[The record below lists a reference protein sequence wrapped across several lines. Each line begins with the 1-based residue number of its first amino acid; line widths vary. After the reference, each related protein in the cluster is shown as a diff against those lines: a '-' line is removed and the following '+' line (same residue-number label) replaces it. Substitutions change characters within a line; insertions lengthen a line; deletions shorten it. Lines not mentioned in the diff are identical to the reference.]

1 MDGKSTL
8 PITPLVSVPP
18 APRKQHVKSMAVGAL
33 MSAAAILALRNLPPS
48 RPGILG
54 GLTANTCGSGDL
66 RDWIVHEAVFSER
79 KIFDQLGPTVGA
91 AEGLVVASPSTDH
104 PDYFYTWTRDSALV
118 TASIMDRLA
127 AGENELEATLR
138 LYSYSQARLQST
150 CNRSGCP
157 ADGGL
162 GEPKFNVDGSPFE
175 GSWGRPQRDGPALRA
190 ITLIRFAN
198 YLLDRDTTADRNF
211 VSRFLYNQDTSSG
224 VSVIKND
231 LEYTSHLCFDTS
243 FDLWEEKQDL
253 HFFTLVA
260 CRKALRSGAA
270 LATRLGDSGAAD
282 WYQQQFNVMTS
293 RILDSGMFHF
303 PDKSYR
309 AYANPQNLGRRGV
322 DSAVLLAILAAGE
335 AGDPNFGPTAPAV
348 LASVKVYVD
357 AFRGK
362 YSIANSSDQTF
373 GVAPVPTGRYPGES
387 VLAVMVHIPRLTVAL
402 VGSEDKWDGYETGP
416 DTEGN
421 PWYLCT
427 LAVPHLIDWAL
438 AEFVS
443 SGNITVTDVSLQFF
457 KQFVSV
463 KPGDVLTRGSSEFNL
478 ALLGMRSWS
487 DGFYKIV
494 QRFQGPGG
502 VLYEQFNK
510 NTGEPQG
517 ASNLTWSFAAFAN
530 AARAR
535 HSLEAFIR

>member
-1 MDGKSTL
+1 MD
-8 PITPLVSVPP
+8 PI
-18 APRKQHVKSMAVGAL
+18 
-33 MSAAAILALRNLPPS
+33 ILS
-48 RPGILG
+48 
-54 GLTANTCGSGDL
+54 
-66 RDWIVHEAVFSER
+66 
-79 KIFDQLGPTVGA
+79 
-91 AEGLVVASPSTDH
+91 
-104 PDYFYTWTRDSALV
+104 DSALV
-118 TASIMDRLA
+118 TASIMDRLT

-138 LYSYSQARLQST
+138 LYSYSQARIQST

-162 GEPKFNVDGSPFE
+162 GEPKFNVDGTPFE

-198 YLLDRDTTADRNF
+198 YLLDRGTTADRNF
-211 VSRFLYNQDTSSG
+211 VSQFLYNQDTSSG
-224 VSVIKND
+224 ASVIKND
-231 LEYTSHLCFDTS
+231 LEYTSHLCFDPS

-253 HFFTLVA
+253 HFFTLVV
-260 CRKALRSGAA
+260 CRKALSSGAA
-270 LATRLGDSGAAD
+270 LATRLSDSGAAD

-303 PDKSYR
+303 PDGSYR

-335 AGDPNFGPTAPAV
+335 AGDPKFGPTAPAV

-362 YSIANSSDQTF
+362 YPIANNSDQSF
-373 GVAPVPTGRYPGES
+373 GITPVPTGRYP
-387 VLAVMVHIPRLTVAL
+387 
-402 VGSEDKWDGYETGP
+402 EDKWDGYETGP

-427 LAVPHLIDWAL
+427 VAVPHAK
-438 AEFVS
+438 FVS
-443 SGNITVTDVSLQFF
+443 AGNITVTDVSLQFF
-457 KQFVSV
+457 KQFVS
-463 KPGDVLTRGSSEFNL
+463 PGDVLTRGSSEFNL
-478 ALLGMRSWS
+478 ALLGMRAWS
-487 DGFYKIV
+487 DGFYRIL

-535 HSLEAFIR
+535 HNLEAFIH